1 MKKLNRP
8 VFLDLTK
15 ITLPLPALVS
25 ILHRVSGVA
34 LLFSFPFILP
44 VLSHIK
50 NGDFVNYMIF
60 LSTTPGSILLWLIAT
75 GFIYHL
81 LSGVRHLISDVVSGE
96 SLSFCRFTAKITL
109 ALSIV
114 LSVMLFY
121 IWVIL

>member
-8 VFLDLTK
+8 IFLDLTK
-15 ITLPLPALVS
+15 ITLPIPALIS

-34 LLFSFPFILP
+34 LLFSLPFILP
-44 VLSHIK
+44 ILSHIK
-50 NGDFVNYMIF
+50 YGNFVTYMMF
-60 LSTTPGSILLWLIAT
+60 LNTTLGSILLWLIAT

-96 SLSFCRFTAKITL
+96 SLSFCRLTAKITL
-109 ALSIV
+109 ALSLI

-121 IWVIL
+121 TWVIL